1 MDMACVPAQR
11 PLHEVIIHLV
21 RKRGEVIGI
30 AHLKADDGDQV
41 RKLRHGAPLDLFRLP
56 DGIAFPQALD
66 GDALRLQLFIQ
77 GFELCDRHGTV
88 LVPLI
93 VNDPQGKDL
102 ILVLLDKRMEGL
114 EDAVCIRLL
123 VGIIPGKEHRVD
135 IHGIDDLLMAAAHI
149 LDVIANIRM
158 IEGLHGLLDQRL
170 FCLIHAA
177 LLVLSRLMIVGQID
191 TGFRGY
197 DIWVK
202 SIQQPLGDV
211 PGAAADGAAEFGALP
226 VGHLAVEPDHTVCKG
241 CEGVLILCTHGHIQ
255 HQFLHA
261 DGGLALQR
269 AGLGLFGFRDA
280 NGVHDHKMILVLRG
294 GRRHLLQ
301 IVLAEGAGAAPL
313 HLLKI
318 ILAADVA
325 HKDQALDGLHIRPRG
340 DHVNGNG
347 NTGIIIVAEGAE
359 NGLRTIRLT
368 GDLLAELIALAK
380 LLPDDLN
387 DIIRMAVGLGE
398 DQRLGH
404 FAAMREKLR
413 EQVVPERS
421 DHGTDLAGIHNVP
434 IQLCRGIDQVFVH
447 LFPALCAGQ
456 AVPILDLLLQDHR
469 TVFRNIGLNEED
481 ILTDIDTINNGL
493 LTGILADHVLVEKGK
508 GTLVWRSGQAND
520 EGVEIFQH
528 LVPNVVDRPMAF
540 IDDDAV
546 EKLRGNLF
554 VIDDLFCGLCVGS
567 GLLEEGFFLC
577 GFIHFLTLQDGVHPL
592 NGADADLD
600 VIGDIG
606 AVQAANT
613 VKLGKGAV
621 VVIRRIGKEFPL
633 RLLAQ

>member
-1 MDMACVPAQR
+1 
-11 PLHEVIIHLV
+11 
-21 RKRGEVIGI
+21 
-30 AHLKADDGDQV
+30 
-41 RKLRHGAPLDLFRLP
+41 
-56 DGIAFPQALD
+56 
-66 GDALRLQLFIQ
+66 
-77 GFELCDRHGTV
+77 
-88 LVPLI
+88 
-93 VNDPQGKDL
+93 
-102 ILVLLDKRMEGL
+102 
-114 EDAVCIRLL
+114 
-123 VGIIPGKEHRVD
+123 
-135 IHGIDDLLMAAAHI
+135 
-149 LDVIANIRM
+149 
-158 IEGLHGLLDQRL
+158 
-170 FCLIHAA
+170 
-177 LLVLSRLMIVGQID
+177 
-191 TGFRGY
+191 
-197 DIWVK
+197 
-202 SIQQPLGDV
+202 
-211 PGAAADGAAEFGALP
+211 
-226 VGHLAVEPDHTVCKG
+226 
-241 CEGVLILCTHGHIQ
+241 
-255 HQFLHA
+255 
-261 DGGLALQR
+261 
-269 AGLGLFGFRDA
+269 
-280 NGVHDHKMILVLRG
+280 
-294 GRRHLLQ
+294 
-301 IVLAEGAGAAPL
+301 
-313 HLLKI
+313 
-318 ILAADVA
+318 
-325 HKDQALDGLHIRPRG
+325 
-340 DHVNGNG
+340 
-347 NTGIIIVAEGAE
+347 
-359 NGLRTIRLT
+359 
-368 GDLLAELIALAK
+368 
-380 LLPDDLN
+380 
-387 DIIRMAVGLGE
+387 MAVGLGE

-434 IQLCRGIDQVFVH
+434 IQLCRGIDQVLVH

-456 AVPILDLLLQDHR
+456 AVPILDLLLEDRR

-481 ILTDIDTINNGL
+481 VLTDIDPIDNGL
-493 LTGILADHVLVEKGK
+493 LARILADHVLVEKGK

-528 LVPNVVDRPMAF
+528 LIPNVIDRPMAF